1 MPYFRAYRLSP
12 KSPRFTEQETQLE
25 EQADQ
30 PVAKSPMINVTP
42 SSNWI
47 QETFRY
53 PDFVADSEL
62 GNSIVIGKATRSS
75 LYQRIINM
83 ADRAKISRLRV
94 TFSDPVPSIETIR
107 KLTEDANED
116 PVKLDQLLKE
126 WEVDTIKRYDGAEL
140 DDFITNVSD
149 DAIYLNHSKIFQTDW
164 ISSIKVAVFSPDMPT
179 KGDLP
184 ITAILYSPNLAE
196 ELTGI
201 GVGDNTDTGT
211 RILDGQAPAAD
222 YERSLPFTW
231 TDRSGFT
238 STIMILP
245 NVIYPIQ
252 PVSIRLDY
260 RITLLA

>member
-1 MPYFRAYRLSP
+1 MPYFRAYQLSP
-12 KSPRFTEQETQLE
+12 ESPRFTEHETRLE
-25 EQADQ
+25 EQVDH

-53 PDFVADSEL
+53 PDFVVDSEL
-62 GNSIVIGKATRSS
+62 GNYIAIEKASRSS

-83 ADRAKISRLRV
+83 SDRARISRLRV
-94 TFSDPVPSIETIR
+94 TFSEPVPSIEIIK
-107 KLTEDANED
+107 KLTVEADGDSA
-116 PVKLDQLLKE
+116 KLDYLLKE
-126 WEVDTIKRYDGAEL
+126 WEVDTIKRYDGATL
-140 DDFITNVSD
+140 DDFITGVSD
-149 DAIYLNHSKIFQTDW
+149 DAIYLNHSKIFQTNG
-164 ISSIKVAVFSPDMPT
+164 ISSIKVTVLSPELPT
-179 KGDLP
+179 RGDLP
-184 ITAILYSPNLAE
+184 ITAILYSPNPAE
-196 ELTGI
+196 ELPGI

-211 RILDGQAPAAD
+211 RILDGQAPAV

-260 RITLLA
+260 EITLLA

>member
-1 MPYFRAYRLSP
+1 MPYFRAYQLSP
-12 KSPRFTEQETQLE
+12 KSPRFTEQETQPE
-25 EQADQ
+25 EQADP

-53 PDFVADSEL
+53 PDFVVDSEL
-62 GNSIVIGKATRSS
+62 GNCIVIEKATRSS

-83 ADRAKISRLRV
+83 ADRARISGLRV
-94 TFSDPVPSIETIR
+94 TFSDPVPSIETIK
-107 KLTEDANED
+107 KLTVEADGD
-116 PVKLDQLLKE
+116 PVKLDLLIKM
-126 WEVDTIKRYDGAEL
+126 WEVDTIKRYDGAAL

-149 DAIYLNHSKIFQTDW
+149 DAIYLNHSKIFQTNE
-164 ISSIKVAVFSPDMPT
+164 ISSIKVTVLSPELPT
-179 KGDLP
+179 RGDLP
-184 ITAILYSPNLAE
+184 ITAILYSPNPAE
-196 ELTGI
+196 ELTRI
-201 GVGDNTDTGT
+201 GVGDNADAGT
-211 RILDGQAPAAD
+211 RIPDGQAPAV
-222 YERSLPFTW
+222 YEKSLPFTW

-260 RITLLA
+260 EITLLA